1 MIVGA
6 IYLSKRKTVR
16 SITNKDY
23 MILGAIYL
31 HINQRRGDEPLHER
45 HTCEEA

>member
-23 MILGAIYL
+23 MIVGAIYL
-31 HINQRRGDEPLHER
+31 PINQHRHGEPLYER
-45 HTCEEA
+45 HTGEEV